1 MMKNK
6 HNFYLNIALVVAKAS
21 YCTRSKVGAV
31 LVKDDNIIS
40 FGFNGTPSGFENIC
54 EIDNVTKPEVLHA
67 ESNAITKCAKS
78 TYSSVGSTL
87 YLTMSPCFDCAK
99 LIIQSGIKE
108 VFYIEQ
114 YRITDGIELLKKANI
129 PIHEL
134 RNIEGETP
142 ELYVN
147 QGISEVTEALH
158 RVY

>member
-40 FGFNGTPSGFENIC
+40 FGFNGTPSGFENVC
-54 EIDNVTKPEVLHA
+54 EVDNVTKPEVLHA

-78 TYSSVGSTL
+78 TYSSVNSTL

-99 LIIQSGIKE
+99 LIIQAGIKE

-134 RNIEGETP
+134 RNIKRETP
-142 ELYVN
+142 ELHFNKGVPK
-147 QGISEVTEALH
+147 VTETL
-158 RVY
+158 Y